1 MISELAGSQ
10 RLRAARRVA
19 GVAARPHT
27 ADADGT
33 DAELGRV
40 SLLFADIHASTDQI
54 STLEPEQ
61 ALGLLGPPVRMM
73 AEVVQRYH
81 GAASMRGDGI
91 MAVFGRPMLAE
102 GHAIRACFAALEILE
117 EAAALG
123 TGIRVRVGIH
133 VGDVVVGIGADG
145 GLLIE
150 QVFGS
155 AVHVAARLEQ
165 TTQPGTVC
173 MSRALH
179 EMVRNLVHV
188 APMPP
193 VNAKGMNEPIERA
206 LLLGIN
212 HAPNRWRGPAAQLGR
227 FFNRERELAMLAAAS
242 RQPGLHVVQ
251 IVGEAGIGKSRLLR
265 EFEATDAA
273 HQGYIVPLV
282 GHKLRR
288 HVPFDTLGDWLRDIL
303 DLQRAT
309 AGHGRL
315 HAALARLGDF
325 TEQDI
330 ALLERV
336 LGLQEPK
343 QRDAAEQGARLLHD
357 LANTVGKIV
366 RRASGGRR
374 VLLLCED
381 FDLFDPTTRLF
392 LPDLIEALAD
402 GPVAVITTSRK
413 LLRFKLAACP
423 APQTIRMRPLSADH
437 ATRML
442 TELMPRRAVEP
453 GRLTALLQKTGGNP
467 LYLEEVATLAGQQE
481 TGTGEEIPD
490 RIESVIVDRLSRLP
504 RDQRQLLRMASVIG
518 FDVPTRLLS
527 SLSGMELEPLER
539 ILARLQ
545 TEHILYDTS
554 GFGDHRCSFKHALTR
569 EVVYKSIL
577 RRERREL
584 HGRIVGLIESDPQL
598 AGEGRLADLCHHS
611 IQARLW
617 DRAIHYLQDVAA
629 VAAERG
635 ALEQASEHLKQ
646 ALALADNL
654 QPEDQRL
661 RTRIAILLGLRTV
674 AVLELRYQDAL
685 TLLEEAE
692 ALAIALNEP
701 LAALT
706 VRGRRLRILNVL
718 GRLEE
723 AAETGESLLGESRSM
738 DRADLTADLAHDLG
752 QTYFYKGDFVRA
764 HAVFTEAAEQAS
776 LTSAGPLFRAASL
789 SLAII
794 ATSGASL
801 AFLGRFTEAE
811 EQIARALALA
821 DQTARPYDLVYARF
835 IDGLQRLLRRELDDA
850 IRIFRATL
858 AEAEANGVHTFI
870 PSLQTGLGHAL
881 LLQAEA
887 RRDAVQPVIDLL
899 TGARTTATDRRR
911 EIIRLWATLVLGMAH
926 FSAGHDRQA
935 LEMSLDAV
943 QVGTRFGMHGFLVT
957 ALRYRG
963 LILAADPGTATEG
976 LRCVVQA
983 LRLARR
989 LRMSVEVAHG
999 LLAADLVCG
1008 IRTDRRISR
1017 AGCILAA
1024 CGMQGWRRTLL
1035 ERAGRLALRRAF

>member
-1 MISELAGSQ
+1 MISDLAGI
-10 RLRAARRVA
+10 AAKTHA
-19 GVAARPHT
+19 T
-27 ADADGT
+27 QADSA

-40 SLLFADIHASTDQI
+40 SLLFADIHASTDRI

-117 EAAALG
+117 QVAALD

-173 MSRALH
+173 ISRALH
-179 EMVRNLVHV
+179 DMVRNLVHV

-193 VNAKGMNEPIERA
+193 AIGKGVNEPLERA

-227 FFNRERELAMLAAAS
+227 FFNRERELAMLTAAS
-242 RQPGLHVVQ
+242 RQPGLHIVQ
-251 IVGEAGIGKSRLLR
+251 IIGEAGIGKSRLLR
-265 EFEATDAA
+265 ELEATDAA
-273 HQGYIVPLV
+273 RAAFIVPLV

-303 DLQRAT
+303 DLQRVS
-309 AGHGRL
+309 AGRGRL

-325 TEQDI
+325 TDQDV
-330 ALLERV
+330 ALLERT
-336 LGLQEPK
+336 LGLNEQN
-343 QRDAAEQGARLLHD
+343 QRDGAEQGARLLHN

-366 RRASGGRR
+366 RRASGGRK

-392 LPDLIEALAD
+392 LPELVEALA
-402 GPVAVITTSRK
+402 GSPVAIITTSRR
-413 LLRFKLAACP
+413 LLRFNFAGGP
-423 APQTIRMRPLSADH
+423 EPQTIRMRPLSADH
-437 ATRML
+437 AARML
-442 TELMPRRAVEP
+442 NELLP
-453 GRLTALLQKTGGNP
+453 GRTTEQGRVQALLQKTGGNP
-467 LYLEEVATLAGQQE
+467 LYLEEVATLAGQQGA
-481 TGTGEEIPD
+481 GTEEEIPD
-490 RIESVIVDRLSRLP
+490 KIESVIVDRLSRLP
-504 RDQRQLLRMASVIG
+504 REQRHLLRVASVIG

-527 SLSGMELEPLER
+527 SLSEIDPESLER

-554 GFGDHRCSFKHALTR
+554 GFGERRYSFKHALTR

-598 AGEGRLADLCHHS
+598 AGEARLADLCHHS

-629 VAAERG
+629 LAAERG
-635 ALEQASEHLKQ
+635 ALEHARDHMKQ
-646 ALALADNL
+646 ALALAENL
-654 QPEDQRL
+654 PADDQRL
-661 RTRIAILLGLRTV
+661 RTRIGILLGARTV

-692 ALAIALNEP
+692 ALAISLNDP
-701 LAALT
+701 LVALT

-723 AAETGESLLGESRSM
+723 AAETGEALVSESRSM
-738 DRADLTADLAHDLG
+738 NRADLAADLAHDLG
-752 QTYFYKGDFVRA
+752 QTYFYMGDFRRA
-764 HAVFTEAAEQAS
+764 HAVFTEAATQAD
-776 LTSAGPLFRAASL
+776 LTSSVRLFRAASL
-789 SLAII
+789 SVAII

-801 AFLGRFTEAE
+801 AFLGRFAEADR
-811 EQIARALALA
+811 QIARALALA
-821 DQTARPYDLVYARF
+821 NQTARPYDLVYARF
-835 IDGLQRLLRRELDDA
+835 IDGLQHLWRRNLDRA
-850 IRIFRATL
+850 IQLFRATL
-858 AEAEANGVHTFI
+858 TEAETNGVHTFI

-881 LLQAEA
+881 LLQGETHC
-887 RRDAVQPVIDLL
+887 DAVQSVTDLL
-899 TGARTTATDRRR
+899 IRARTTATDRRR
-911 EIIRLWATLVLGMAH
+911 EIIRLWATLALGMAH
-926 FSAGHDRQA
+926 FTAGQDRRA

-943 QVGTRFGMHGFLVT
+943 QVGTKFGMHGFLVT

-963 LILAADPGTATEG
+963 LILAADPGTAAEG
-976 LRCVVQA
+976 LRHVVQA

-989 LRMSVEVAHG
+989 LGMSVEAAHC
-999 LLAADLVCG
+999 LLSADLICG
-1008 IRTDRRISR
+1008 VHTDHRISAATR
-1017 AGCILAA
+1017 ILDG
-1024 CGMQGWRRTLL
+1024 CGMQEWRHTLL
-1035 ERAGRLALRRAF
+1035 ERPGRLTLRRAF